1 MRTIGEFARVRRAPG
16 WVICL
21 VIAAQIAGDA
31 FINLVVFRHHWLV
44 PLDHATGSLLNI
56 TFWANLVLLVVVVG
70 GMIFGL
76 ARLSPADVGLYGKD
90 MWPALLFSLGLWA
103 IVNGAV
109 LCDTLWRSVPLALD
123 PAWAKPVA
131 NAGRFIAQL
140 FGNALYEEIVYRGFL
155 TIQVM
160 MVLMRRL
167 PRTPA
172 LLIAVVAVQ
181 AIFAGI
187 HVPMLIVTG
196 NSWPAILSTMP
207 TLFLAGLMLAAIFLL
222 TGNLLVAIGV
232 HALTD
237 AFMLIARDSV
247 GLGDFPYLLLGLA
260 GAFVWRLCAHPY
272 RAFSKA

>member
-1 MRTIGEFARVRRAPG
+1 MRTIGDLLRVPRAPA
-16 WVICL
+16 WVIGL
-21 VIAAQIAGDA
+21 VIVAQIAGDA

-44 PLDHATGSLLNI
+44 PLYNATGGLLNV
-56 TFWANLVLLVVVVG
+56 TFGANLVMLVMVVG

-76 ARLSPADVGLYGKD
+76 ARVSPADVGLRVAD
-90 MWPALLFSLGLWA
+90 ISPALLFSMSLWA

-123 PAWAKPVA
+123 PGWAKPAV
-131 NAGRFIAQL
+131 NVGRLIGQL

-160 MVLMRRL
+160 LLLMRQL

-181 AIFAGI
+181 AIFAAI

-196 NSWPAILSTMP
+196 NSWPAILSIMP
-207 TLFLAGLMLAAIFLL
+207 TLFLASLMLAAIYLV
-222 TGNLLVAIGV
+222 TGNLLVAVGV
-232 HALTD
+232 HALSD
-237 AFMLIARDSV
+237 AFMLISPDSV
-247 GLGDFPYLLLGLA
+247 GLGNFPYLVLGLA
-260 GAFVWRLCAHPY
+260 GALIWRLCAHPY
-272 RAFSKA
+272 RAFSSA